1 MKLISRFKLSSF
13 AIAWLLAAVCN
24 THGAEIKLL
33 LPLARHAYQT
43 NEAIDIAVVRGSATA
58 LSAGDLLLS
67 ANGEDGS
74 RMDFHFPLSVV
85 PVEGHDARATVLV
98 HLNGWLLRPG
108 KYTITVSADG
118 ASASAKIEIFS
129 HIRKT
134 SFRLI
139 DWGSSAKGA
148 EQATMGEDSLGFNL
162 LYAAATGDDSIIG
175 GLDFTGNCVM
185 GGGHQMD
192 LRSECDWSDPFVLS
206 GGRSRVVR
214 AALEYR
220 RNPNAIGVH
229 FYDEPGLTW
238 LPDPVTK
245 ASSPHSIP
253 SQLRSFTSDFG
264 HPPISFREV
273 HGDNPD
279 DVRRWTKWAKWK
291 LGLLDAAWKDA
302 QFGVSEVRS
311 DFLSLNQS
319 QYGFTAFTDGYYF
332 NVTRSLPVASGHGG
346 YDDFGPGY
354 FNPSY
359 FLEIARA
366 RDYSRPCW
374 YLPTWY
380 GNMPSDRYRLEQYL
394 SFITNIQG
402 MCKPPDMQIQH
413 PNGLVTADGIV
424 ETNKTM
430 ARLGTI
436 FTTMPV
442 THPPVAL
449 LFSLSNNVHTQS
461 QNMDANYAHEMA
473 HGRNLPL
480 VYLASTTIQQPLM
493 TVVDEDIVD
502 GTMAANHKAI
512 VLVSIDYLAPE
523 VVAGLEAFAS
533 HGGLVL
539 ATSDCKVR
547 IAGAID
553 LGVTPTMPDAAAI
566 QKLMDAKKYQEL
578 APYTSLAKQFQ
589 AARPIAAALKQ
600 EFDKAGIAPVFGC
613 DQPGIVA
620 SRQASGDIEYLFAV
634 NATYDEQVGGLLG
647 IKPAVAKITLMD
659 DNRPIY
665 DAVRGGEVADLSA
678 ASGAPTGNVRFG
690 AGEMRV
696 FARTARPI
704 GGVQIATPT
713 IDRDYTA
720 AKDPLALNVNATVV
734 DEQHQLLSGSA
745 PLEIRV
751 VDPLGNTWYSIY
763 RATNAGVCQLRLPL
777 AANDPPGTWK
787 LNVRELLADH
797 EATAIFRLATP
808 PQCGAVAGT
817 TSRAIAFGNDRDNIF
832 RFFRN
837 HKQVTIVKGTAAY
850 HDAAA
855 KRLADILKPWGV
867 HAKIVAAADVNKP
880 REVAPD
886 EAPTFAG
893 IEPTGH
899 GQITA
904 GRGNSPEV
912 VGYDIEG
919 ATILLGSPDDNPLI
933 RTLVKRNVLPY
944 AINADFPGRNRGM
957 LAWQLDIIRPGE
969 ESIALI
975 ATDAAGLEEAVGSL
989 YDAAAAMEPLT
1000 PWNLPSRNSITPASQ
1015 PMTRVT
1021 AMKFMWQVDL
1031 PDRAESLQPQADGSV
1046 LAYSLDGTLTTISR
1060 AGQIVGQRQAKKD
1073 AAAKKPLNEA
1083 KGIAADKLIPHRI
1096 VKWVATDGDR
1106 KAIAYWGGTLQIL
1119 DGHDVVKFQQLL
1131 PQDIATLAWSGGNLV
1146 VALADGRLLAFDAQ
1160 STQPSK

>member
-1 MKLISRFKLSSF
+1 MVAGLQL
-13 AIAWLLAAVCN
+13 AIVD
-24 THGAEIKLL
+24 GAEIRLL

-43 NEAIDIAVVRGSATA
+43 NEAIDMAVVRGSATA
-58 LSAGDLLLS
+58 LPAGDLLLS

-74 RMDFHFPLSVV
+74 RMEFHFPLSAV
-85 PVEGHDARATVLV
+85 PIEGHDARATVLA

-108 KYTITVSADG
+108 KYTITASADG
-118 ASASAKIEIFS
+118 ASASEKIEIFS

-192 LRSECDWSDPFVLS
+192 LRSECDWSDPFVLG

-220 RNPNAIGVH
+220 KNPNAIGVH

-366 RDYSRPCW
+366 RDYTRPCW

-413 PNGLVTADGIV
+413 PNALVTADGIV

-449 LFSLSNNVHTQS
+449 LFSLSNMVHTQS
-461 QNMDANYAHEMA
+461 QNMDLNYAHEMA

-480 VYLASTTIQQPLM
+480 VYLASTLIQQPLM
-493 TVVDEDIVD
+493 TVVDEDIID
-502 GTMAANHKAI
+502 GTLAANHKAI
-512 VLVSIDYLAPE
+512 VLASIDYLAPE
-523 VVAGLEAFAS
+523 VVAGLEEFAS

-547 IAGAID
+547 VCGRDRFGRDSDDARRGGDSKADGCEEVSGIGALHVAGQAISSGPAD
-553 LGVTPTMPDAAAI
+553 CGGSEAAI
-566 QKLMDAKKYQEL
+566 RQG
-578 APYTSLAKQFQ
+578 
-589 AARPIAAALKQ
+589 RHR
-600 EFDKAGIAPVFGC
+600 AG
-613 DQPGIVA
+613 
-620 SRQASGDIEYLFAV
+620 
-634 NATYDEQVGGLLG
+634 
-647 IKPAVAKITLMD
+647 
-659 DNRPIY
+659 
-665 DAVRGGEVADLSA
+665 
-678 ASGAPTGNVRFG
+678 
-690 AGEMRV
+690 
-696 FARTARPI
+696 
-704 GGVQIATPT
+704 
-713 IDRDYTA
+713 
-720 AKDPLALNVNATVV
+720 
-734 DEQHQLLSGSA
+734 
-745 PLEIRV
+745 
-751 VDPLGNTWYSIY
+751 
-763 RATNAGVCQLRLPL
+763 LRL
-777 AANDPPGTWK
+777 
-787 LNVRELLADH
+787 R
-797 EATAIFRLATP
+797 
-808 PQCGAVAGT
+808 
-817 TSRAIAFGNDRDNIF
+817 
-832 RFFRN
+832 
-837 HKQVTIVKGTAAY
+837 
-850 HDAAA
+850 
-855 KRLADILKPWGV
+855 
-867 HAKIVAAADVNKP
+867 
-880 REVAPD
+880 
-886 EAPTFAG
+886 
-893 IEPTGH
+893 
-899 GQITA
+899 
-904 GRGNSPEV
+904 
-912 VGYDIEG
+912 
-919 ATILLGSPDDNPLI
+919 
-933 RTLVKRNVLPY
+933 
-944 AINADFPGRNRGM
+944 
-957 LAWQLDIIRPGE
+957 
-969 ESIALI
+969 
-975 ATDAAGLEEAVGSL
+975 
-989 YDAAAAMEPLT
+989 
-1000 PWNLPSRNSITPASQ
+1000 
-1015 PMTRVT
+1015 
-1021 AMKFMWQVDL
+1021 
-1031 PDRAESLQPQADGSV
+1031 
-1046 LAYSLDGTLTTISR
+1046 
-1060 AGQIVGQRQAKKD
+1060 
-1073 AAAKKPLNEA
+1073 
-1083 KGIAADKLIPHRI
+1083 
-1096 VKWVATDGDR
+1096 
-1106 KAIAYWGGTLQIL
+1106 
-1119 DGHDVVKFQQLL
+1119 
-1131 PQDIATLAWSGGNLV
+1131 
-1146 VALADGRLLAFDAQ
+1146 
-1160 STQPSK
+1160 